1 MSWPPTPLVTD
12 RVDGPSSTIFA
23 AYDNEQSQQINDLV
37 AHLVAAEAAI
47 AAVQASIV
55 LADWN
60 APRGVL
66 GVSRRDT
73 SQAGITAITDQGV
86 SVAITAVANRR
97 LLVMASANA
106 VGTVTND
113 LLVGYI
119 CDGSN
124 GVLRRYYQSV
134 DPAGASG
141 QQQSGFLWH
150 TPAAG
155 PMTYKLRFER
165 SGTGSATVSGDA
177 AGSYGPSLIVIDVG
191 ANGPPP

>member
-1 MSWPPTPLVTD
+1 MVWPPDSLTVARL
-12 RVDGPSSTIFA
+12 DGATIFA
-23 AYDNEQSQQINDLV
+23 AYDNEQSQIINDLV

-66 GVSRRDT
+66 GVSQRVT
-73 SQAGITAITDQGV
+73 AQAGITAVVDQGV

-97 LLVMASANA
+97 LLVIASANA
-106 VGTVTND
+106 VGTVNGD
-113 LLVGYI
+113 LLLGYI
-119 CDGSN
+119 TDGSN
-124 GVLRRYYQSV
+124 VILRRYYQSV

-141 QQQSGFLWH
+141 QQQTGFLWH

-155 PMTYKLRFER
+155 PMTYKLRAER
-165 SGTGSATVSGDA
+165 SGTGSMTVSGDA
-177 AGSYGPSLIVIDVG
+177 AGTYGPSLIVLDAG
-191 ANGPPP
+191 SNGPPP